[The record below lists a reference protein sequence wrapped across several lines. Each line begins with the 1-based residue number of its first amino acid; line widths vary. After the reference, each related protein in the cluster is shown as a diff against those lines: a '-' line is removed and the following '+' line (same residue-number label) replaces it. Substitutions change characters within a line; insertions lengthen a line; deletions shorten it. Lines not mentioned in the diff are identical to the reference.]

1 MNCSWILTSVKSYT
15 FCRHR
20 EKPVWQYSVAAW
32 KIGEANR
39 ETKRPKRLRAQRP
52 CDRCA
57 LFQLCRKVSKASRL
71 NLECT
76 IDRSFRQGKSFLKV
90 SLWKAVH
97 DCAKVAQAH
106 AGYGEANRYDKRGIC
121 G

>member
-20 EKPVWQYSVAAW
+20 EKPVWQYSVPAW

-57 LFQLCRKVSKASRL
+57 LFQLCRKVFKASRL
-71 NLECT
+71 NLCERV
-76 IDRSFRQGKSFLKV
+76 DLLLFLGKRFLKFC
-90 SLWKAVH
+90 LWKPVH
-97 DCAKVAQAH
+97 DCAKMAQ
-106 AGYGEANRYDKRGIC
+106 
-121 G
+121 